1 MNMKCINFDEQF
13 ERYMRQWVK
22 ENEKRFEG
30 NMDAMEE
37 EMPEVYMRF
46 INQKADWLDGETPA
60 MYFHQFQ
67 DVNVLVGGMIE
78 YFNKKIPV
86 PDQLL
91 ERIVDMGAAAE
102 ERLMRLMTDKTA
114 PYEAVLTAI
123 TLLRELDSTRPMQL
137 YIDMIAQCPVAH
149 EQADMCAESLRNM
162 GDRVVEPILEVLP
175 DATEQAQE
183 VFLDILCNYPGDDR
197 IYTLA
202 ARKFAENDDRRA
214 LFASYLGKLG
224 DDRALPMLKEA
235 AMDEKT
241 NYLDYVEICNA
252 IEELGGELPPER
264 EFSGDPYYESLRQM
278 AEK

>member
-1 MNMKCINFDEQF
+1 MKCINFDEQF
-13 ERYMRQWVK
+13 ERYMRQWMK
-22 ENEKRFEG
+22 ENEKRFKG

-60 MYFHQFQ
+60 MYFQQFH
-67 DVNVLVGGMIE
+67 DINTLVGGMVE
-78 YFNKKIPV
+78 YFTKKIPV

-91 ERIVDMGAAAE
+91 ERIVDMGEAAE
-102 ERLMRLMTDKTA
+102 ERLIRLMTDKNA

-123 TLLRELDSTRPMQL
+123 TLLRELDSTKPMQL

-149 EQADMCAESLRNM
+149 EQADMCAESLRSM
-162 GDRVVEPILEVLP
+162 GAAVVEPIL
-175 DATEQAQE
+175 DALDESTEQAQE
-183 VFLDILCNYPGDDR
+183 VFLDILCNYPGDNR

-202 ARKFAENDDRRA
+202 ARKFMENDDRRA

-224 DDRALPMLKEA
+224 DDRALDMLKEA

-264 EFSGDPYYESLRQM
+264 EFAGDPFYESLKQM
-278 AEK
+278 REK